1 MTTRINKP
9 KVFLSHSWEN
19 KQFIEKIAA
28 DLRRCGIDYWL
39 DKEEIRDGRPWL
51 KMIFEDGI
59 PTCDA
64 VIVYLTEQSI
74 RSQMVQKE
82 LDAAVVQQ
90 LSEGGVTLLPYVSEA
105 DIRKQLR
112 SDIQTLQC
120 REWNDRNY
128 ESILPTV
135 VAEIWRSYVE
145 RTIETAVLQEKNRR
159 LEQELDNKRLKEQYE
174 SSVFSAREEQEFKY
188 LHEQLSK
195 KIDVTFTLFTKKGGQ
210 KESVKVGEDV
220 CRVSILKVVLAAI
233 EDGKVYFDGR
243 FVGYQ
248 FLKVLGETLS
258 VDGENVTRGRMGGTI
273 DRHVASELR
282 TQLNTFGLT
291 IVTKSQYSDRL
302 ETVYEFSEKMYRFKY
317 WIEYNVLLEDE
328 PLEHV
333 VTLSR
338 PESTVNQEQLEY
350 DRATAQALKADK
362 RISETRRKKTWSSN
376 GEGTLAA
383 TKAVQTLFDDLKK
396 RVAAS
401 NKVVQNIKLDFHAD
415 INSCSVVANGVAL
428 TMKWNCPSNKIT
440 DCCIRAEVNILSAE
454 PLPETSTQQVFLQH
468 FVPRTDNELQV
479 FWHDKGGSRG
489 SPYSLLE
496 IADLCWRNFFSAV
509 QRNEEENN

>member
-105 DIRKQLR
+105 
-112 SDIQTLQC
+112 
-120 REWNDRNY
+120 E
-128 ESILPTV
+128 
-135 VAEIWRSYVE
+135 
-145 RTIETAVLQEKNRR
+145 
-159 LEQELDNKRLKEQYE
+159 
-174 SSVFSAREEQEFKY
+174 
-188 LHEQLSK
+188 
-195 KIDVTFTLFTKKGGQ
+195 
-210 KESVKVGEDV
+210 
-220 CRVSILKVVLAAI
+220 
-233 EDGKVYFDGR
+233 
-243 FVGYQ
+243 
-248 FLKVLGETLS
+248 
-258 VDGENVTRGRMGGTI
+258 
-273 DRHVASELR
+273 
-282 TQLNTFGLT
+282 
-291 IVTKSQYSDRL
+291 SQYSDRW

-401 NKVVQNIKLDFHAD
+401 NKVVQNMKLDFHAD